1 MMNDGLDLR
10 HDVLD
15 AQLVDRN
22 GENIGRCDALMLEL
36 RDGKPP
42 RVATV
47 LIGGQ
52 VRDER
57 IGRWMTALSQ
67 LFHGRR
73 RPPDQGVSRIPFSA
87 MRSLGET
94 VKMDVLRDDLP
105 SEHVEQWLSKHV
117 ICRIPGAQRKK
128 EMRKQ

>member
-1 MMNDGLDLR
+1 MKDGIDLR

-22 GENIGRCDALMLEL
+22 GENIGRCDTLMLEL

-42 RVATV
+42 RVATI

-57 IGRWMTALSQ
+57 IGTWMTRLSH
-67 LFHGRR
+67 LFHGGNRGA
-73 RPPDQGVSRIPFSA
+73 DQGVSRIPFAA
-87 MRSLGET
+87 MRSLGRTIE
-94 VKMDVLRDDLP
+94 MDVVRDELP
-105 SEHVEQWLSKHV
+105 SEHVEQWLAKHV
-117 ICRIPGAQRKK
+117 ICRIPGAEGKK
-128 EMRKQ
+128 EHGRT

>member
-1 MMNDGLDLR
+1 MKDGLDLR

-15 AQLVDRN
+15 AQLVDRHR
-22 GENIGRCDALMLEL
+22 EHIGRCDTLVLEL

-57 IGRWMTALSQ
+57 IGRWMTALARV
-67 LFHGRR
+67 LHGGMRA
-73 RPPDQGVSRIPFSA
+73 PGAGVSRIPFSA

-94 VKMDVLRDDLP
+94 IEMDVLRDELP
-105 SEHVEQWLSKHV
+105 SEHVEQWLATHI
-117 ICRIPGAQRKK
+117 ICRIPGAQGKK
-128 EMRKQ
+128 EQRKS

>member
-1 MMNDGLDLR
+1 MKAGLDLR

-15 AQLVDRN
+15 AQLVDRHC
-22 GENIGRCDALMLEL
+22 ENIGRCDTLLLEL

-57 IGRWMTALSQ
+57 IGRWMAGLSR
-67 LFHGRR
+67 LLHGGKREAGA
-73 RPPDQGVSRIPFSA
+73 GVSRIPFSA
-87 MRSLGET
+87 MRSLGATLE
-94 VKMDVLRDDLP
+94 MDVLRNELP

-117 ICRIPGAQRKK
+117 ICRIPGAQSKK
-128 EMRKQ
+128 EKGKK

>member
-1 MMNDGLDLR
+1 MKDGLDLR

-15 AQLVDRN
+15 AQLVDRHQ
-22 GENIGRCDALMLEL
+22 ENIGRCDALLLEL

-57 IGRWMTALSQ
+57 IGRWMTMLSRV
-67 LFHGRR
+67 LHGGKRA
-73 RPPDQGVSRIPFSA
+73 PDEGVSRIPFSA

-94 VKMDVLRDDLP
+94 IEMDVLRGELP
-105 SEHVEQWLSKHV
+105 SEHVEQWLAKHI
-117 ICRIPGAQRKK
+117 ICHIPGAQGKK
-128 EMRKQ
+128 ETGKK

>member
-1 MMNDGLDLR
+1 MKDGLDLR

-22 GENIGRCDALMLEL
+22 CENIGRCDSLLLEL

-57 IGRWMTALSQ
+57 MGRWKTGLSR
-67 LFHGRR
+67 LLHGGRSE
-73 RPPDQGVSRIPFSA
+73 PDAGVRRIPFTA
-87 MRSLGET
+87 KRSLGATLEL
-94 VKMDVLRDDLP
+94 DVVRDELP
-105 SEHVEQWLSKHV
+105 SEHVEQWLSKHI
-117 ICRIPGAQRKK
+117 ICRIPGAQAKK
-128 EMRKQ
+128 EKGRK

>member
-1 MMNDGLDLR
+1 MKDGIDLR

-22 GENIGRCDALMLEL
+22 RENIGRCDTLMLEL

-42 RVATV
+42 RVAAI

-57 IGRWMTALSQ
+57 IGNWMTRLSR
-67 LFHGRR
+67 LFHSANRGA
-73 RPPDQGVSRIPFSA
+73 DQGVSRIPFAA

-94 VKMDVLRDDLP
+94 IEVDVVREELP
-105 SEHVEQWLSKHV
+105 SEHVEQWLAQHV
-117 ICRIPGAQRKK
+117 ICRIPGAQGKK
-128 EMRKQ
+128 EHGKT